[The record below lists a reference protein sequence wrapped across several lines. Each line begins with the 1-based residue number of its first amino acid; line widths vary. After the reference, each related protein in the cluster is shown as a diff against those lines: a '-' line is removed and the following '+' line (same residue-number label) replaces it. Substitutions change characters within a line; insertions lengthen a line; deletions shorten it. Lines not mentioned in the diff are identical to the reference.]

1 MVANDIEMQHQA
13 KSVVIIFESDP
24 PPPKKKKKSITFENA
39 VFGVQFNVFILR
51 QSHFILEILK

>member
-24 PPPKKKKKSITFENA
+24 PPKKKKKKIDNF
-39 VFGVQFNVFILR
+39 
-51 QSHFILEILK
+51 